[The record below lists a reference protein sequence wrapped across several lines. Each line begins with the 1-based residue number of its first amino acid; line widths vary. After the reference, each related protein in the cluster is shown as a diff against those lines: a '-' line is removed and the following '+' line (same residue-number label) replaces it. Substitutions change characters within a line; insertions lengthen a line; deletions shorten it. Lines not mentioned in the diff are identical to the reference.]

1 MAAVAGAVGAGG
13 ATQARREMLWHPA
26 YVGLGS
32 NLDQPAMQVRR
43 ALEAL
48 ATLTRTRLIV
58 QSALYGSKPWGMTEQ
73 PDFVNAVAAL
83 LTQLPAEQFF
93 KTLQTLE
100 TQLGRSPTR
109 VQYGPRR
116 IDLDLLV
123 FGQEQIDSVELK
135 VPHPG
140 IVQRNFVLY
149 PLLEVAPDLLIPGS
163 ARVAELASRLP
174 SSGLWRLDKRPL
186 PLAHGS

>member
-1 MAAVAGAVGAGG
+1 
-13 ATQARREMLWHPA
+13 MLWQPV

-32 NLDQPAMQVRR
+32 NLDQPALQVRR

-48 ATLTRTRLIV
+48 PTLTRTRLV
-58 QSALYGSKPWGMTEQ
+58 AQSALYGSKPWGMTEQ
-73 PDFVNAVAAL
+73 PDFVNAVAGL

-93 KTLQTLE
+93 KALQTLE
-100 TQLGRSPTR
+100 AQLGRAPSR
-109 VQYGPRR
+109 VPYGPRR

-123 FGQEQIDSVELK
+123 FDRQQIDSAELK
-135 VPHPG
+135 VPHPA

-163 ARVAELASRLP
+163 ARVAELARRLP

-186 PLAHGS
+186 PLAHGA